1 MIFSRPLLLKVWSRD
16 QQAQASSETLL
27 DILAPIPGFLNWN
40 LCLSSTLRWFP
51 CNLGFLGFW
60 GHFLFTS
67 CSFYF
72 SQVAHQPP
80 SDSQLSRLGKTK
92 CDTTTLS
99 VTNWKETIPSDSLSL
114 WDFLRG
120 GGWGGGKT
128 HIHTESPENPSV
140 GQQERLWGPQLLAS
154 QMKNQVLGE
163 QREDFLLGTPYHD
176 TEMPSSSCR
185 GRVILSPHLK
195 WSLFFPLCL
204 WCPHNH
210 VRMLLSTS

>member
-120 GGWGGGKT
+120 GVGVEVR
-128 HIHTESPENPSV
+128 HTFTQS
-140 GQQERLWGPQLLAS
+140 LLRIP
-154 QMKNQVLGE
+154 VLDSRRRSGA
-163 QREDFLLGTPYHD
+163 
-176 TEMPSSSCR
+176 PSSLPHRWRTKSWESRERTSC
-185 GRVILSPHLK
+185 
-195 WSLFFPLCL
+195 
-204 WCPHNH
+204 
-210 VRMLLSTS
+210 